1 MAGFLDLHNSEY
13 ASKDAAK
20 INAYNGNDKHTILGY
35 TLATQGPSIF
45 MALTTKIANKADG
58 KGGADDS
65 NNAQLDTLKKQFKQ
79 VLKKIGA
86 KDETQINE
94 AVAAAQNESQTKID
108 TAQAELDTFTN
119 GTDKYSTEIA
129 QLQGQLTR
137 GNNLTNKQVENINAR
152 IMKLQRK
159 KEKAQNKAREHF
171 EEVKKTETAK
181 IEEIKKNADEAYKIF
196 EQISNIVDVSEEDNN
211 YVREKNETL
220 HDFNNL
226 RTTFLTSTNPTD
238 RKNAAQKIKEMAEDP
253 NNQNNNSIKATY
265 NLLMSRI
272 EACLNE

>member
-65 NNAQLDTLKKQFKQ
+65 NNAQIDTLKKQFKQ
-79 VLKKIGA
+79 ILNKIGA

-94 AVAAAQNESQTKID
+94 AVAATQNESQTKID
-108 TAQAELDTFTN
+108 TAQAEVTAFTN

-129 QLQGQLTR
+129 QLQSQLAT
-137 GNNLTNKQVENINAR
+137 GNNLTEDQVKNNDKINAR
-152 IMKLQRK
+152 IKKLESER
-159 KEKAQNKAREHF
+159 EKAQKKASKHF
-171 EEVKKTETAK
+171 EEIKTTETAK
-181 IEEIKKNADEAYKIF
+181 IAEIKKNADEAYKIF
-196 EQISNIVDVSEEDNN
+196 EQISKIVDVSKEDNN
-211 YVREKNETL
+211 YVRENKEKL
-220 HDFNNL
+220 HEFNDQ
-226 RTTFLTSTNPTD
+226 RTMFLTSTNPTD
-238 RKNAAQKIKEMAEDP
+238 RKNAAQKIKEMAEENP
-253 NNQNNNSIKATY
+253 NDRNIQNTY
-265 NLLMSRI
+265 NLLRSRI
-272 EACLNE
+272 EACLK